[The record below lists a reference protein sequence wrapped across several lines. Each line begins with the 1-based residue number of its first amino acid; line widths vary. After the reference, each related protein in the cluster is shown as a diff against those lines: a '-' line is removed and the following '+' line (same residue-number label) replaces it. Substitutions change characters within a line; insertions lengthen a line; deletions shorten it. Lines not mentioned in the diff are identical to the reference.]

1 MGNEI
6 LDQNVQ
12 INSSIDSNSTQPI
25 RLPKDSS
32 ILTTG
37 IIALPFSFGLIGI
50 VLAIVTL
57 ANASKATALYKAD
70 PSRYLES
77 SYKKVRSGKVCGIVS
92 LSLFG
97 LGILIILG
105 IAAAGGF

>member
-6 LDQNVQ
+6 LDQNIQ
-12 INSSIDSNSTQPI
+12 ATTESDSHDGPKI

-50 VLAIVTL
+50 ILSIVTL
-57 ANASKATALYKAD
+57 VNASKALQIYTANPEK
-70 PSRYLES
+70 YLES
-77 SYKKVRSGKVCGIVS
+77 SLKKVRSGKVCGIIS
-92 LSLFG
+92 LSIFG

-105 IAAAGGF
+105 VAVLS